1 MNLCNWCVEHHRNK
15 HGIFAVEFGVLAI
28 SRAVKIM
35 AITAREEGYGIR
47 IVGVTT
53 VMKRLVIILILA
65 LLIRIV
71 KDWMLRTYWG

>member
-15 HGIFAVEFGVLAI
+15 HGLCAVKFWGLAI
-28 SRAVKIM
+28 SMAVTIM
-35 AITAREEGYGIR
+35 ATTVREEGHGIR

-53 VMKRLVIILILA
+53 VTGRLVIILILI

-71 KDWMLRTYWG
+71 KDWMLRTY